1 MFLRFFFSCT
11 NFTTSRKASHICWI
25 CKNLNTLV
33 CTYNWPIT
41 SIQYSCNGTIS
52 LFLFLLSF
60 QFIYHKKTY
69 GTSIKATKSLILSSV
84 MENPEF
90 QKQLQQQKEERVKKV
105 KQFQQNKSP
114 VSKSNSFPFK
124 ATGIFLMWFILKKI
138 ILFICTP

>member
-1 MFLRFFFSCT
+1 
-11 NFTTSRKASHICWI
+11 
-25 CKNLNTLV
+25 
-33 CTYNWPIT
+33 
-41 SIQYSCNGTIS
+41 
-52 LFLFLLSF
+52 
-60 QFIYHKKTY
+60 
-69 GTSIKATKSLILSSV
+69 

>member
-1 MFLRFFFSCT
+1 MFLQW
-11 NFTTSRKASHICWI
+11 N
-25 CKNLNTLV
+25 N
-33 CTYNWPIT
+33 IT
-41 SIQYSCNGTIS
+41 
-52 LFLFLLSF
+52 FLFLLSF

-124 ATGIFLMWFILKKI
+124 ATGIFFVWFFFKKNWFCLYTLLKTQKI
-138 ILFICTP
+138 FSSSNSAIETFGKDVNDIFIVHISLTLNIFIFF